1 VAAPIPAGADDARLL
16 ATIATTTRQMIVAAE
31 RRGMRIVCHDAAAA
45 VGETPGEAH
54 PDQGL
59 AVPYLEHP
67 AADATAAFE
76 RFHALLAA
84 TGERRGFAI
93 GPRAG
98 AVAWWRAALAA
109 GFLVLLEA
117 RSADDAYLGAAI
129 FYRNGERLTYAHS
142 GDVVDLRRAHPG
154 ASRLIL
160 WRALQLAARE
170 GRGELDL
177 GGVDV
182 AGARSE
188 PRPGD
193 PMYGLLEFKRSF
205 GGRWVELSGAHE
217 LVLHPARAR
226 AGAAMARVGRGARR
240 LARRRGPGR

>member
-1 VAAPIPAGADDARLL
+1 
-16 ATIATTTRQMIVAAE
+16 
-31 RRGMRIVCHDAAAA
+31 
-45 VGETPGEAH
+45 
-54 PDQGL
+54 
-59 AVPYLEHP
+59 
-67 AADATAAFE
+67 
-76 RFHALLAA
+76 
-84 TGERRGFAI
+84 
-93 GPRAG
+93 
-98 AVAWWRAALAA
+98 
-109 GFLVLLEA
+109 
-117 RSADDAYLGAAI
+117 LGAAI

-142 GDVVDLRRAHPG
+142 GDVVGLRRAHPG